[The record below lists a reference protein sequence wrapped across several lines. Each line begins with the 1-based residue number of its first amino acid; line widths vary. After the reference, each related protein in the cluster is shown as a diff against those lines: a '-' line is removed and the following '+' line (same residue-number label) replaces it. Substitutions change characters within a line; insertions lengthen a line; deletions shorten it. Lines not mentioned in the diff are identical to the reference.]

1 MAETDQCRRQ
11 LPILQ
16 RQPVAPGFGV
26 PDEVDLIL
34 QHDLHHRIGKSLV
47 VTR

>member
-26 PDEVDLIL
+26 PDDVDLSYSTIYCT
-34 QHDLHHRIGKSLV
+34 G
-47 VTR
+47 